1 MTFFSGWLTAEL
13 APHLLALDVVDAAD
27 QVRRRRYRTRGGRI
41 DLGLTAASLAGLI
54 ILVRRGQRAGID
66 AHHVL
71 DSALPAS
78 DPPRPTPWRRLVN
91 PFRMGHPDVTRV
103 ADIQYAPGGKRHRL
117 DVYHRADLP
126 AEAPVLFQIHGGG
139 WTVGDK
145 HQQGVP
151 LMMDMAA
158 LGWVCVAPNYPLSP
172 KAVLAGPPGRPQARA
187 GLGSRAHRRVRR
199 RPDIRR
205 GHRWVGG
212 RALVGDARPHAE
224 RGEVPA
230 WIRGR
235 RYQRSGLCAALR
247 RLRHRQRDDSKPVEA
262 RLRAIARIMF
272 KRDWRGDRTVFEE
285 ASPICLVRADA
296 PPFFVI
302 HGRDDTLVPVGE
314 ARAFVERLRAVST
327 SPVVYAE
334 VHGAQHAFDLFP
346 SVRSAHIVGA
356 VERFLLW
363 ARSENRMTRRDG
375 ADAVSSPD
383 GAGNM
388 SASGTPS

>member
-1 MTFFSGWLTAEL
+1 M
-13 APHLLALDVVDAAD
+13 
-27 QVRRRRYRTRGGRI
+27 
-41 DLGLTAASLAGLI
+41 
-54 ILVRRGQRAGID
+54 
-66 AHHVL
+66 
-71 DSALPAS
+71 
-78 DPPRPTPWRRLVN
+78 PTV
-91 PFRMGHPDVTRV
+91 
-103 ADIQYAPGGKRHRL
+103 
-117 DVYHRADLP
+117 P

-145 HQQGVP
+145 RQQGVP

-172 KAVLAGPPGRPQARA
+172 KA
-187 GLGSRAHRRVRR
+187 SW
-199 RPDIRR
+199 PD
-205 GHRWVGG
+205 HLVDLK
-212 RALVGDARPHAE
+212 RALAWVREHIAEYGGDPTFVVVTGGSAGGHLSAMLALTPNEAKYQPGFEDADTSVQACVPHYGVYDIAN
-224 RGEVPA
+224 VTN
-230 WIRGR
+230 
-235 RYQRSGLCAALR
+235 
-247 RLRHRQRDDSKPVEA
+247 SKPVEA

-375 ADAVSSPD
+375 ADAVSSPA

-388 SASGTPS
+388 SASGTSS